1 MKVGT
6 LKSNV
11 KPEKELRKRPRLSG
25 SGGNRSGGGGGGGNN
40 GGDGGGGEG
49 GDKFGHPSAH
59 EYEKS
64 FSKSKILTWFLLI
77 VVLMTFGGL
86 IGAYIVI
93 STNGVLEWR
102 PFNLP
107 FQVYFSTLL
116 ILLSSYTYTVAQ
128 KAVNA
133 NEQEKAKKW
142 LVATAV
148 LGGTFIASQLLAWL
162 ALVNRGF
169 YMRENP
175 YAAFFYIMTA
185 LHAVHVLGG
194 IIALGYVVL
203 QNWMKTEA
211 QKEIERRREISSA
224 VGWYWHFM
232 GALWLVLLFLLG
244 FWK

>member
-6 LKSNV
+6 IKTDV
-11 KPEKELRKRPRLSG
+11 KPEKKTRKRPNLSG
-25 SGGNRSGGGGGGGNN
+25 LGGANGGNGGGGN
-40 GGDGGGGEG
+40 GGGGNGG
-49 GDKFGHPSAH
+49 GDDNLSNPYAQ

-64 FSKSKILTWFLLI
+64 FSKSKIFTWFLLI

-107 FQVYFSTLL
+107 FQVYFSTAL
-116 ILLSSYTYTVAQ
+116 IVVSSLTYTFAQ
-128 KAVNA
+128 KAINQ
-133 NEQEKAKKW
+133 NEHLKTKKW
-142 LVATAV
+142 LLATTV
-148 LGGTFIASQLLAWL
+148 LGAMFISSQILAWL

-169 YMRENP
+169 YMRSNP

-185 LHAVHVLGG
+185 LHGVHVLGG

-203 QNWMKTEA
+203 QNWQETAAEKV
-211 QKEIERRREISSA
+211 IERRRDISSA

-232 GALWLVLLFLLG
+232 GGLWIVLLVLLG